1 MNDNKVEKKEMEIDV
16 QRLMGA
22 VWKKAW
28 LVSLTAVVCA
38 TLALLVTI
46 YFITPQYESSAKF
59 YVNNNAMSGGDTN
72 DRIESGDISA
82 SKSLVNSYI
91 VILQTQ
97 ETLNA
102 VIEHTGLNRTCAELQ
117 KMIAA
122 DAVNSTEIFEVVVT
136 SPDPKE
142 AQLIANAIAD
152 ILPKRISGIIE
163 GTSAKV
169 VDTAVMA
176 TKPSSPSYMLNT
188 MVGFVVGLALCMG
201 AIMLR
206 AFFDV
211 TIRSEEDIAYIN
223 KTPILATVPDMM
235 SSSKGAYYSSNKKK
249 EENKGMNG
257 SKQMPLVGAEIS
269 FAATEAYKLLRTK
282 LQFSF
287 TDEKDS
293 RVIGISSALAGEGK
307 SLSSINLAHAL
318 SQLEKRVLL
327 IDCDMRKPSIATK
340 LPLAKEPGLSDYLS
354 GQVGLDTLF
363 QPCGISGEENAFDV
377 IVAGRNPPN
386 PVELLSSPRM
396 AKMLDTLRESYDYI
410 VLDFPPVGEV
420 SDALAVAKI
429 TDGMLLVVRQNY
441 GNRIDYANAVRQFEF
456 IEAKLLGIVYN
467 CVTERSNAYGRKYY
481 YYSRYSRSYAS
492 SRVKKSA
499 ENANQTGANV

>member
-1 MNDNKVEKKEMEIDV
+1 MNDNRVEKKDMEIDV
-16 QRLMGA
+16 QRLLSA

-28 LVSLTAVVCA
+28 LVALIAVVCA
-38 TLALLVTI
+38 VLTLLCTF

-59 YVNNNAMSGGDTN
+59 YVNNNSMSLGDKN
-72 DRIESGDISA
+72 DSIESGDISA

-102 VIEHTGLNRTCAELQ
+102 VIEYADLNRTCAELQ

-122 DAVNSTEIFEVVVT
+122 DSVNSTEIFEVVVT
-136 SPDPKE
+136 SPDPRE
-142 AQLIANAIAD
+142 AQIIANAIAE

-169 VDTAVMA
+169 VDTAVIA
-176 TKPSSPSYMLNT
+176 TKPSSPSYTLNT
-188 MVGFVVGLALCMG
+188 LVGFVIGMALCMV

-206 AFFDV
+206 TFFDT
-211 TIRSEEDIAYIN
+211 TIRSEEDFAYIN
-223 KTPILATVPDMM
+223 TAPTLATVPDMM
-235 SSSKGAYYSSNKKK
+235 SASKGGYYTSNKKEK
-249 EENKGMNG
+249 KKGTTG
-257 SKQMPLVGAEIS
+257 GKQVQLVGAGIS

-287 TDEKDS
+287 TDDKSS
-293 RVIGISSALAGEGK
+293 RVIGVSSALAGEGK
-307 SLSSINLAHAL
+307 SLSSINLAHSL
-318 SQLEKRVLL
+318 SQLNKRVLL
-327 IDCDMRKPSIATK
+327 IDCDMRKPSISTK
-340 LPLAKEPGLSDYLS
+340 LPLVKEPGLSDYLS
-354 GQVGLDTLF
+354 GQIGLDSLF
-363 QPCGISGEENAFDV
+363 QRCGIPGEEDAFDV

-396 AKMLDTLRESYDYI
+396 EKMLNQLRESYDYI

-420 SDALAVAKI
+420 SDALAVAKV

-441 GNRIDYANAVRQFEF
+441 CNRIAYANAVKQFEF

-467 CVTERSNAYGRKYY
+467 CASERTNSYGRKYY
-481 YYSRYSRSYAS
+481 YYSSYSRSYAKS
-492 SRVKKSA
+492 KTNKTAELTSREGTSV
-499 ENANQTGANV
+499 